1 MPLFRGQPGHDDG
14 GEQEEQDADGAG
26 AHVTVPEQGS
36 RRGDDY
42 EDRQSEQQD
51 SGDLRGPLLGAFLDA
66 CIAETPKDDRRRQ
79 QLDQAVAA
87 ES

>member
-1 MPLFRGQPGHDDG
+1 
-14 GEQEEQDADGAG
+14 
-26 AHVTVPEQGS
+26 
-36 RRGDDY
+36 
-42 EDRQSEQQD
+42 
-51 SGDLRGPLLGAFLDA
+51 LRGPLLGAFLDA